1 MTRYF
6 ALALAAIAC
15 ACGSLSE
22 SENPPSDGQSLLV
35 VRSVEAER
43 MTPNNAEATR
53 STVPMT
59 DEQKDSPLDA
69 VARALHVYWFF
80 GSR

>member
-1 MTRYF
+1 MTRCF
-6 ALALAAIAC
+6 TLALAAITC
-15 ACGSLSE
+15 ACSSLSE
-22 SENPPSDGQSLLV
+22 SETAPADMPALLV
-35 VRSVEAER
+35 VRSADTER
-43 MTPNNAEATR
+43 MSPNDAEAPR

-59 DEQKDSPLDA
+59 DDQKDSPLDA

>member
-1 MTRYF
+1 MTRYL
-6 ALALAAIAC
+6 ALALAAIGC

-22 SENPPSDGQSLLV
+22 SETTPSGGPSLLV
-35 VRSVEAER
+35 VRSADTGQ
-43 MTPNNAEATR
+43 MNPKDAEAPR

-59 DEQKDSPLDA
+59 DDQKDGPLDA

>member
-1 MTRYF
+1 MTRYLTF
-6 ALALAAIAC
+6 ALAAITCGC
-15 ACGSLSE
+15 ASLSDPE
-22 SENPPSDGQSLLV
+22 TTSSDKPALLV
-35 VRSVEAER
+35 VKSADAER
-43 MTPNNAEATR
+43 TNTNNGEAPR

-59 DEQKDSPLDA
+59 DEQKDSALDA